1 MRRGRILILFALI
14 VLFGVV
20 ALYLFLRPRAE
31 QPGEGGTPA
40 APSDTTFIVIALQD
54 ISRGSQIPADAVGTT
69 PYPRD
74 MVVETMIERDT
85 SVVVGRYARQAIPRG
100 APITTGMITRQTGD
114 LLATGSDA
122 AIAIPPGFTAI
133 TVPLNRLTGVGYAL
147 RDGDHVDVLISMLL
161 VDLNP
166 DFQSL
171 LPDESLILLG
181 PGGELLTG
189 LVCQEFK
196 VGDRGPECL
205 NPEPP
210 PAGRVLYEEETGTP
224 LFAQPSEPQRPRL
237 ITQRLIQ
244 NATVLRVGSFTYAGQ
259 QTVTVAPAQPTT
271 TEPVQGQTT
280 TTTTTVAA
288 QAVPAP
294 DIITLIVTPQDALA
308 LNWALRSGAHLT
320 FTLRAPGDGS
330 VADTVSVTLQ
340 YLVQN
345 YNITVPT
352 RLPYGLMPRLDAI
365 VEPVLPNDIPVAPA
379 Q

>member
-40 APSDTTFIVIALQD
+40 APADTTFIVIALQD
-54 ISRGSQIPADAVGTT
+54 ISRGSQIPADAVGTS

-85 SVVVGRYARQAIPRG
+85 ALVVGRYARQAIPRG
-100 APITTGMITRQTGD
+100 APITSGMITRQTGD
-114 LLATGSDA
+114 LLPTGSDA
-122 AIAIPPGFTAI
+122 SIAIPPGFTAI
-133 TVPLNRLTGVGYAL
+133 TVPMNRLTGVGYAL
-147 RDGDHVDVLISMLL
+147 RDGDRVDVLISMLL

-166 DFQSL
+166 DFQTL

-189 LVCQEFK
+189 MICQELK
-196 VGDRGPECL
+196 VGDRGPECI

-210 PAGRVLYEEETGTP
+210 PAGRVLYEEETGVP
-224 LFAQPSEPQRPRL
+224 IFAQPSEPQRPRL

-244 NATVLRVGSFTYAGQ
+244 NATVLRVGSFTYQGQ
-259 QTVTVAPAQPTT
+259 QSVTVAPAQPTT
-271 TEPVQGQTT
+271 TEPVEGQ

-288 QAVPAP
+288 QAVPPP

-308 LNWALRSGAHLT
+308 LNWALCSGAHLT
-320 FTLRAPGDGS
+320 FTLRAPGDGGVS
-330 VADTVSVTLQ
+330 DTLSVTLQ

-365 VEPVLPNDIPVAPA
+365 IEPVLPNDMPVVPT